1 MARYALILEYDGSRY
16 CGWQRQSHSASVQ
29 QCVEEAVS
37 EVANQQVTLVASG
50 RTDTAV
56 HAFAQ
61 CAHFDTSAV
70 REHKAWVLGV
80 NAILPADVSVRSV
93 TQVGDNFHARHSTV
107 GRSYRYVILNRSSR
121 SALMAD
127 RLAVIYQQLDHQLM
141 HQAAQCLVGE
151 HDFSSF
157 RAAGCQA
164 RHAMREIRSI
174 EVSRDRHRVTI
185 EITGNAFLHNMVRII
200 VGSLI
205 MIGTGRQSVRWLS
218 DVLAAKDRTKAGTTA
233 VPHGLY
239 FMGPDY
245 APEFAIPDW
254 RDSLPMGPF

>member
-1 MARYALILEYDGSRY
+1 MTRYALILEYDGSRY

-29 QCVEEAVS
+29 ECVENAVS
-37 EVANQQVTLVASG
+37 EVANQPISIVASG

-61 CAHFDTSAV
+61 CAHFDTDV
-70 REHKAWVLGV
+70 NREHKAWVLGV
-80 NAILPADVSVRSV
+80 NAKLPADISVRAAV
-93 TQVGDNFHARHSTV
+93 PVNDDFHARYSTI

-121 SALMAD
+121 SALMAN
-127 RLAVIYQQLDHQLM
+127 RLAVIYQQLDTSAM
-141 HQAAQCLVGE
+141 HEAAQCLVGE

-164 RHAMREIRSI
+164 KHARREVRSI
-174 EVSRDRHRVTI
+174 AVQRNRHRVTI

-200 VGSLI
+200 VGSLLKV
-205 MIGTGRQSVRWLS
+205 GAGDATAHWLQE
-218 DVLAAKDRTKAGTTA
+218 VLEARDRTRAGVTA
-233 VPHGLY
+233 VPQGLY

-245 APEFAIPDW
+245 PSCFNLPDW
-254 RDSLPMGPF
+254 RDSLPAGPF

>member
-1 MARYALILEYDGSRY
+1 MTRYALILEYDGSRY

-29 QCVEEAVS
+29 ECVENAVS
-37 EVANQQVTLVASG
+37 EVANQPISVVASG

-61 CAHFDTSAV
+61 CAHFDTDVS

-80 NAILPADVSVRSV
+80 NAKLPADISVRAAV
-93 TQVGDNFHARHSTV
+93 QVSDDFHARYSTC
-107 GRSYRYVILNRSSR
+107 GRSYRYIILNRSSR
-121 SALMAD
+121 SALMAE
-127 RLAVIYQQLDHQLM
+127 RMAVIYQQLDTDAM
-141 HQAAQCLVGE
+141 HHAAQYLIGE

-164 RHAMREIRSI
+164 KHARREIRSI
-174 EVSRDRHRVTI
+174 DVSRERHRVTI
-185 EITGNAFLHNMVRII
+185 EITGNAFLHNMIRII
-200 VGSLI
+200 VGSLLRV
-205 MIGTGRQSVRWLS
+205 GTAQASAQWLEE
-218 DVLAAKDRTKAGTTA
+218 VLAARDRTRAGVTA

-245 APEFAIPDW
+245 PSHFGVPDW
-254 RDSLPMGPF
+254 RDSLPAGPF